1 VHTHEGRG
9 IDAALA
15 HLVELGHQQI
25 AFVDGGDLPGA
36 RERRRGYVTGMRRRA
51 LKDAVRVLTGDY
63 TDQGGAN
70 AALELL
76 AGPELPTAVVAAND
90 WSAIGL
96 LTTLV
101 RHGIRVPDDVS
112 VVGYDDSVL
121 ARRPYLDL
129 TSVGQDT
136 HQLAAAAIA
145 AAHRRLDGLLH
156 PPTVTVIE
164 PRLVRRSSTT
174 GPRPPAGG

>member
-15 HLVELGHQQI
+15 HLVELGHRQI

-36 RERRRGYVTGMRRRA
+36 RQRRRGYVTGMRRRG
-51 LKDAVRVLTGDY
+51 LREAVRVLAGDY

-76 AGPELPTAVVAAND
+76 AGDDLPTAVVAAND

-112 VVGYDDSVL
+112 IFGYDDSVL

-129 TSVGQDT
+129 TSIAQDT
-136 HQLAAAAIA
+136 HQMAQAAIA
-145 AAHRRLDGLLH
+145 AADRRLAGLLD
-156 PPTVTVIE
+156 PPTTAVIE
-164 PRLVRRSSTT
+164 PRLVIRSSTT
-174 GPRPPAGG
+174 TPRPSR